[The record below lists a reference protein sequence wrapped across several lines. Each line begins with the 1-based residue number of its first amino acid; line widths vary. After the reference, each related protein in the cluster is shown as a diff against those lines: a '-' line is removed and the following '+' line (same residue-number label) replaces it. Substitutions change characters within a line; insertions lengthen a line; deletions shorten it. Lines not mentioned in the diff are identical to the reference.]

1 MENEKE
7 DFSKDNTGDTESTH
21 HKSWIGNIV
30 EKIEDELENMESDFP
45 LSGGEDHPIH
55 PRHHHEDESSEKDKD
70 ENHESFTSHL
80 LDNVD
85 TDFPLSGAEEDL

>member
-7 DFSKDNTGDTESTH
+7 DIKKENTQETGEGH

-55 PRHHHEDESSEKDKD
+55 PHHHHEDEASAEKG
-70 ENHESFTSHL
+70 EEHHEPFTKHL